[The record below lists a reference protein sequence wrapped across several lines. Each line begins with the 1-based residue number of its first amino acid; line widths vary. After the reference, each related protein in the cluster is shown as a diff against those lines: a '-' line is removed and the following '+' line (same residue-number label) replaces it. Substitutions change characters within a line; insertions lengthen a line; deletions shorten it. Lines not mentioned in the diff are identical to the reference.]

1 MKVRMVPT
9 VSVIHTE
16 DLSEEGL
23 RNATFDA
30 IDKSGFKLPKGINS
44 AILKVNLRYY
54 WDSSTGETTD
64 PRIASAVID
73 YIRDRGGD
81 EIDITVGEAD
91 ASAMRTKYAFRM
103 LGYTKL
109 AQEKSVK
116 LLNLCE
122 CEKVE
127 KEVVVNHRKF
137 TLPVAKPMLNT
148 DLLINVPKLRTHRL
162 TNVTCGLKNMFG
174 AIAVPRK
181 IVYHPNLNEVIVGIN
196 KLIKPHLTVVDG
208 VIALGKNPIRMAL
221 VLASEDQL
229 AVDVI
234 AARVMGYNPRRIRHM
249 TLARKEGVGYFENI
263 TVEGVEDLTDFSKIF
278 PKENYF
284 VFNLLWRLELAA
296 LGAYLK
302 LTKDTRP
309 PVLDH

>member
-1 MKVRMVPT
+1 MVPT
-9 VSVIHTE
+9 VSVVHTE
-16 DLSEEGL
+16 DFSEDGL

-44 AILKVNLRYY
+44 AMLKVNLRYY

-81 EIDITVGEAD
+81 EIDITIGEAD
-91 ASAMRTKYAFRM
+91 ASAMRTKYAFTM

-109 AQEKSVK
+109 AQEKAVK
-116 LLNLCE
+116 LLNLCD

-137 TLPVAKPMLNT
+137 TLPVAEPMLNT

-196 KLIKPHLTVVDG
+196 KLVKPHLTVVDG
-208 VIALGKNPIRMAL
+208 VVALGKNPIRMGL

-234 AARVMGYNPRRIRHM
+234 AARVMGYNPQRIRHM
-249 TLARKEGVGYFENI
+249 TLARKEGIGFSDNI
-263 TVEGVEDLTDFSKIF
+263 KIEGVKDLTTFSKTF

-284 VFNLLWRLELAA
+284 IFNLLWDLKLAA

-309 PVLDH
+309 PVLDK

>member
-1 MKVRMVPT
+1 LRPI

-16 DLSEEGL
+16 DLTDGGITD
-23 RNATFDA
+23 ATFKA
-30 IDKSGFKLPKGINS
+30 IDTSGFRLLKKVNL

-54 WDSSTGETTD
+54 WDYSTGETTD
-64 PRIASAVID
+64 PRIVSAIID
-73 YIRDRGGD
+73 YLRERSGD
-81 EIDITVGEAD
+81 KIDIIIAEAD

-122 CEKVE
+122 CERVE

-137 TLPVAKPMLNT
+137 TLPVAKPMLSA
-148 DLLINVPKLRTHRL
+148 DLLINVPKFRTHRL
-162 TNVTCGLKNMFG
+162 TNVSCCLKNMFG
-174 AIAVPRK
+174 AIAIPRK
-181 IVYHPNLNEVIVGIN
+181 IVYHPHLNEVIVGIN
-196 KLIKPHLTVVDG
+196 KLIKPHLAVVDG
-208 VIALGKNPIRMAL
+208 IIALGKNPIKMGL

-229 AVDVI
+229 AVDVV
-234 AARVMGYNPRRIRHM
+234 AARLMGYSPQRIRHM
-249 TLARKEGVGYFENI
+249 TLARREGVGFSENI
-263 TVEGVEDLTDFSKIF
+263 KVEGVEELTKFSKAF

-284 VFNLLWRLELAA
+284 IFNLLWRLKLAA